1 MRYILLIILLFII
14 SCDNI
19 EPPRCQIESWIID
32 DCGICRECELE
43 ECNWNETMN
52 TCGGCD
58 NDLSS
63 CTGCMDP
70 EAINTEV
77 DMIIHDG
84 STCDYDNFINE
95 PDVSIFNND
104 ADYANTAQ
112 VNTQITNTVTKEF
125 VEDLGIDESKVTMD
139 AKLEED
145 LEIDSLG
152 IVEVVMA
159 FEDEFEIEID
169 DEELADVKT
178 VGQAV
183 NLLHSKI

>member
-1 MRYILLIILLFII
+1 M
-14 SCDNI
+14 
-19 EPPRCQIESWIID
+19 ET
-32 DCGICRECELE
+32 
-43 ECNWNETMN
+43 NEVFEKVK
-52 TCGGCD
+52 G
-58 NDLSS
+58 L
-63 CTGCMDP
+63 
-70 EAINTEV
+70 
-77 DMIIHDG
+77 
-84 STCDYDNFINE
+84 
-95 PDVSIFNND
+95 
-104 ADYANTAQ
+104 
-112 VNTQITNTVTKEF
+112 F

-159 FEDEFEIEID
+159 FEDEFDIEID

>member
-1 MRYILLIILLFII
+1 MEANEVFEKVKSLFI
-14 SCDNI
+14 
-19 EPPRCQIESWIID
+19 
-32 DCGICRECELE
+32 
-43 ECNWNETMN
+43 
-52 TCGGCD
+52 
-58 NDLSS
+58 
-63 CTGCMDP
+63 
-70 EAINTEV
+70 
-77 DMIIHDG
+77 
-84 STCDYDNFINE
+84 
-95 PDVSIFNND
+95 
-104 ADYANTAQ
+104 
-112 VNTQITNTVTKEF
+112 K
-125 VEDLGIDESKVTMD
+125 DLGIDESKVTMD

>member
-1 MRYILLIILLFII
+1 M
-14 SCDNI
+14 
-19 EPPRCQIESWIID
+19 EA
-32 DCGICRECELE
+32 
-43 ECNWNETMN
+43 NEVFEKVKS
-52 TCGGCD
+52 
-58 NDLSS
+58 L
-63 CTGCMDP
+63 
-70 EAINTEV
+70 
-77 DMIIHDG
+77 
-84 STCDYDNFINE
+84 
-95 PDVSIFNND
+95 
-104 ADYANTAQ
+104 
-112 VNTQITNTVTKEF
+112 F

>member
-1 MRYILLIILLFII
+1 MEANEVFEKVKGLF
-14 SCDNI
+14 
-19 EPPRCQIESWIID
+19 
-32 DCGICRECELE
+32 
-43 ECNWNETMN
+43 
-52 TCGGCD
+52 
-58 NDLSS
+58 
-63 CTGCMDP
+63 
-70 EAINTEV
+70 V
-77 DMIIHDG
+77 
-84 STCDYDNFINE
+84 
-95 PDVSIFNND
+95 
-104 ADYANTAQ
+104 
-112 VNTQITNTVTKEF
+112 K
-125 VEDLGIDESKVTMD
+125 DLGIDESKVTMD